1 MHTTT
6 LLGLTITLVILGS
19 TSLAFAAITDD
30 VIDNYSK
37 ITMNTYGLSDGSPI
51 GFGAGDLFGYK
62 STNMGDLDGNG
73 AEDFATIAFEADGT
87 GHNELDPSTQ
97 VQLGTAYLVLMDSSG
112 LVKESHKLSNCAAD
126 NNELRETRTFGE
138 NLDYLGVIN
147 GKPTLLISDYW
158 FSTIHVLS
166 IDTSDYSH
174 TCSSFV
180 VSGLDD
186 LGWPFTVAGNVAT
199 DGDLTTVPDL
209 IVGASVDV
217 VPNDGARYR
226 DNVGIDLYRLDLT
239 VDPTTFAI
247 TATKQIIDN
256 SSVLS
261 SDTIW
266 DKRLFENVIVADI
279 DGVSTTTDLVLGEPR
294 IASNATFTGGVTK
307 GNTIH
312 IANIDTSNHS
322 IKTVTTIE
330 FSNLEIALNQ
340 VNKKPNFGIGLA
352 NMGDLNGDGVEDIA
366 VGLEFLDIQ
375 TDNSGGVSIML
386 LNADSSIKEIFLIAN
401 GLAPYVLSDSDYFG
415 KGLEAIDIDNDGF
428 PELVASAHE
437 DDTGGVDAG
446 AVYVLTLNEAKLNGL
461 NYDMTPTP
469 IVLNPTF
476 DNFYT
481 QVSSFV
487 NYAYAD
493 DPKPAFGVIPLPF
506 TSTITQNGVSTLQKI
521 DFDVSN
527 VIEEPTYCDGLTI
540 DELIASGNYNVIDNR
555 DNSIQKTKIKG
566 TNGNDL
572 MLASDNGDHMM
583 GKKGDDCLIGGSGDD
598 TLKGNKGMDTIY
610 GNGGNDT
617 LRGGKNIDTIYG
629 GEGNDKLFGG
639 KDNDFLYGNEGDDIL
654 RGHKGSDK
662 LYGGIGNDKLFAGKG
677 NDFLYG
683 NEGNDLHDGK
693 KGKDTCEDVE
703 GTNTFKRC
711 EL

>member
-19 TSLAFAAITDD
+19 TSLAFAAPGD
-30 VIDNYSK
+30 VIVDYKK
-37 ITMNTYGLSDGSPI
+37 IIMSTVGTGDGSTI

-62 STNMGDLDGNG
+62 STNIGDIDNNG
-73 AEDFATIAFEADGT
+73 AQDFATIAFEADGI
-87 GHNELDPSTQ
+87 GHNEFTPTPTQ
-97 VQLGTAYLVLMDSSG
+97 EQLGTAYLVLLNANGS
-112 LVKESHKLSNCAAD
+112 VKESHVLSNCAVD
-126 NNELRETRTFGE
+126 NNELRESRTFGE

-174 TCSSFV
+174 TCSSFT
-180 VSGLDD
+180 VSGLND
-186 LGWPFTVAGNVAT
+186 LGWPFTIAGNVAT
-199 DGDLTTVPDL
+199 DGNLSSVPDL
-209 IVGASVDV
+209 IVGASV
-217 VPNDGARYR
+217 GGYR
-226 DNVGIDLYRLDLT
+226 DYVGIDLYRLDLT
-239 VDPTTFAI
+239 VDPTTYAI

-256 SSVLS
+256 ADVQLV
-261 SDTIW
+261 DPNW
-266 DKRLFENVIVADI
+266 NLRLFENVIVADI
-279 DGVSTTTDLVLGEPR
+279 DGDSSTTDLVLGEPR
-294 IASNATFTGGVTK
+294 VAKDSFTDGNTT

-312 IANIDTSNHS
+312 VVNVDASNAIQS
-322 IKTVTTIE
+322 VTTME
-330 FSNLEIALNQ
+330 FTGLDIALNQ
-340 VNKKPNFGIGLA
+340 VNKQPNFGIGLA
-352 NMGDLNGDGVEDIA
+352 NLGDLNDDGVDDIA
-366 VGLEFLDIQ
+366 VGLEFLDLGQ
-375 TDNSGGVSIML
+375 DNSGGVAIMF
-386 LNADSSIKEIFLIAN
+386 LNDDGTIKEVYLIAN
-401 GLAPYVLSDSDYFG
+401 GGVPYALAEDDYFG
-415 KGLEAIDIDNDGF
+415 KGLEAIDLDGDGF
-428 PELVASAHE
+428 SELIASAHE

-446 AVYVLTLNEAKLNGL
+446 AVYILTLNEDLLNAV

-469 IVLNPTF
+469 VILNPTF
-476 DNFYT
+476 DNYFT
-481 QVSSFV
+481 EFSSFV

-493 DPKPAFGVIPLPF
+493 DPTPAFGVIQLPF

-540 DELIASGNYNVIDNR
+540 DELISSGDYNVIDNR
-555 DNSIQKTKIKG
+555 NNGISDTKIKG

-572 MLASDNGDHMM
+572 MIASDNGDHMK
-583 GKKGDDCLIGGSGDD
+583 GKNGNDCLIGGSGDD
-598 TLKGNKGMDTIY
+598 ILIGNKGMDTIY

-639 KDNDFLYGNEGDDIL
+639 KDNDLLYGNEGDDTL
-654 RGHKGSDK
+654 RGNKGIDK
-662 LYGGIGNDKLFAGKG
+662 LYGGIGNDKLFAGKD

-683 NEGNDLHDGK
+683 NEGDDLLDGK
-693 KGKDTCEDVE
+693 KGSDTCVDVE
-703 GTNTFKRC
+703 GANTFKRC